1 MLLVA
6 DEVVSHPVHWDWK
19 PSPQK
24 GSMRSVPLFALSEKL
39 PCCQRRRAETQC
51 GYVAANK
58 KKKKASRGRREA
70 GGELVACMHEL
81 RQASSDG
88 KTLTIVGPLEERLFP
103 EAILGETERVSS
115 GWWNVELLRA
125 WVPEVL

>member
-1 MLLVA
+1 MLLRTR
-6 DEVVSHPVHWDWK
+6 K
-19 PSPQK
+19 RKRQ
-24 GSMRSVPLFALSEKL
+24 
-39 PCCQRRRAETQC
+39 AE
-51 GYVAANK
+51 GG
-58 KKKKASRGRREA
+58 GRREA

-103 EAILGETERVSS
+103 EAVLGETERVSS

>member
-1 MLLVA
+1 M
-6 DEVVSHPVHWDWK
+6 
-19 PSPQK
+19 
-24 GSMRSVPLFALSEKL
+24 
-39 PCCQRRRAETQC
+39 
-51 GYVAANK
+51 
-58 KKKKASRGRREA
+58 
-70 GGELVACMHEL
+70 ACMHEL